1 MDEQCNKWHLIRGM
15 ADWGLSMEHQICKC
29 ENPKD
34 ERDIVAYVPSI
45 QPYCIGAS
53 MADKEYAR
61 EQANNAVLI
70 SEAPALKARV
80 AELEVELKDSN
91 LSLQSQQVEIGQL
104 KAKVTDLE
112 LTIIRALGMC
122 AVEPGFDAWH
132 ILDYLEE
139 ALAGR
144 KEGA

>member
-1 MDEQCNKWHLIRGM
+1 M
-15 ADWGLSMEHQICKC
+15 ADWGLSTEHQICKC

-53 MADKEYAR
+53 RADKEYAR

-80 AELEVELKDSN
+80 EKLEKAM
-91 LSLQSQQVEIGQL
+91 QEIKKPLPRCEYRRRLFYGKQ
-104 KAKVTDLE
+104 TD
-112 LTIIRALGMC
+112 
-122 AVEPGFDAWH
+122 
-132 ILDYLEE
+132 
-139 ALAGR
+139 
-144 KEGA
+144 

>member
-1 MDEQCNKWHLIRGM
+1 MDEQKWHLIRGI
-15 ADWGLSMEHQICKC
+15 ADCGLRMEHQICKC
-29 ENPKD
+29 VNPKD

-80 AELEVELKDSN
+80 EKLEKAMQEIKNHCRDANNADDYFTVSRLIEIISYTAADS
-91 LSLQSQQVEIGQL
+91 LVG
-104 KAKVTDLE
+104 
-112 LTIIRALGMC
+112 GC
-122 AVEPGFDAWH
+122 P
-132 ILDYLEE
+132 
-139 ALAGR
+139 
-144 KEGA
+144 